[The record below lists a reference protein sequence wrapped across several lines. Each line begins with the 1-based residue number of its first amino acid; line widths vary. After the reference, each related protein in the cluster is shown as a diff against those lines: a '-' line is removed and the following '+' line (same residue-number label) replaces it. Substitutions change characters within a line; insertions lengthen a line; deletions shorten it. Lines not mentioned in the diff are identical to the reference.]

1 MQELLETYSGSQ
13 IAMFLVILALA
24 IKGVIDFIDWAKKR
38 TRKYFQKENKENK
51 IHEDLSD
58 EIECCKIQIQTINK
72 KAEATD
78 ETLNNILEK
87 INLLIDSDKD
97 QIKTIITDKYHYFME
112 QKEIDDYSLDCL
124 EKMFKH
130 YTDEHGN
137 SFIEDLMKQLKALPR
152 KK

>member
-1 MQELLETYSGSQ
+1 MQELLEMYSGSQ

-24 IKGVIDFIDWAKKR
+24 IKGVIDFIDWAIKR
-38 TRKYFQKENKENK
+38 TKKHFQRANKENK
-51 IHEDLSD
+51 IHENLAD
-58 EIECCKIQIQTINK
+58 EIQCCKLQINAINK

-78 ETLNNILEK
+78 ETLNNLLTK
-87 INLLIDSDKD
+87 INLLIDSDRD
-97 QIKTIITDKYHYFME
+97 SIKTIITDKYHYFME

-130 YTDEHGN
+130 YIDENGN
-137 SFIEDLMKQLKALPR
+137 SFIEDLMNQMRALPR